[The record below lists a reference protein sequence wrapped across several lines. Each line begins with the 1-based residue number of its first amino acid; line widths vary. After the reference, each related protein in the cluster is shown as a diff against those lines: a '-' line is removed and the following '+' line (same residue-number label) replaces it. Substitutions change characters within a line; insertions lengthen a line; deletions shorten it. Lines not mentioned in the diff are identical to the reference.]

1 MVPCIFRIPLKY
13 DLMFLAHESKSEKK
27 EKDEKIVKKKER
39 KLKSI
44 NQESLEKK
52 NQAYERT
59 NK

>member
-1 MVPCIFRIPLKY
+1 
-13 DLMFLAHESKSEKK
+13 MFLAHESKSEKK